1 MELNTNLVGSERK
14 ERINEGMVEE
24 LWNSNPTLKVG
35 RV

>member
-1 MELNTNLVGSERK
+1 MGLDTNSVGSERK
-14 ERINEGMVEE
+14 ERIEGTVKE